1 MHLPSSKMVEPQGL
15 TGKGTASLSGARYSR
30 AIPRCSK
37 VVEGGEQR
45 WRKVCKGRSSDQLV
59 GIYTW
64 VTKASTIFKV
74 PALHTHCQVGLLLDD
89 ISHLRRANREWLEGR
104 GRGLKVPSYLRFD
117 GQVGFFQF

>member
-30 AIPRCSK
+30 ALDRCSK

-59 GIYTW
+59 RIYTW
-64 VTKASTIFKV
+64 V
-74 PALHTHCQVGLLLDD
+74 
-89 ISHLRRANREWLEGR
+89 R
-104 GRGLKVPSYLRFD
+104 PS
-117 GQVGFFQF
+117 GTEES

>member
-1 MHLPSSKMVEPQGL
+1 M
-15 TGKGTASLSGARYSR
+15 Y
-30 AIPRCSK
+30 RCSK

-59 GIYTW
+59 RIYTW
-64 VTKASTIFKV
+64 VRPISTEEICRNEIKTQASH
-74 PALHTHCQVGLLLDD
+74 LYYQVGLLLDD

-117 GQVGFFQF
+117 GQVRVSNSQTGMRRE